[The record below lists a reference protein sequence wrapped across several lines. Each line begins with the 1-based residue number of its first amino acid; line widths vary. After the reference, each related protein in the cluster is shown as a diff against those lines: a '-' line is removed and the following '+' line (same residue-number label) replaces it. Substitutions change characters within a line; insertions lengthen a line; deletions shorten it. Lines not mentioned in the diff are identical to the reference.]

1 MKEILGNNIISMGTI
16 YRYNTIIIIGDN
28 NKNKIT

>member
-1 MKEILGNNIISMGTI
+1 MKEILGNNIISMGPI
-16 YRYNTIIIIGDN
+16 HRYNTIIIGNN